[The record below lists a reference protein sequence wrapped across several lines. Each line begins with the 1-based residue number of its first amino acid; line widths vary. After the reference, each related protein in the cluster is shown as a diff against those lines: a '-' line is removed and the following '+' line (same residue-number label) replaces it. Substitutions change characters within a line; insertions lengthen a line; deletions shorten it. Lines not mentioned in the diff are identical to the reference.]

1 MRWILRLLV
10 LVVLIIAGLLLM
22 YGKSAFLA
30 QDQVGSSMRFEVST
44 STQAD
49 LPHALKDADIVDSA
63 FGYRL
68 YMLIDGAASRS
79 KLGVYDVKRGS
90 SYRDIARQLAL
101 GPTRNE
107 TQVTIIEGWTMREMS
122 AALEKEEVDP
132 KEFTRL
138 AGASAGKAEMDETLK
153 SQYTFLKDLPNGRS
167 LEGYLFPDTYRV
179 WKDQLPEGLIRKQLG
194 EFERRYKDVEIPA
207 KLAPLE
213 TLDDV
218 VILASIVEKEVRDPQ
233 DRHHVAGLF
242 LNRLKQGMALQ
253 SDATVSY
260 ITGSKRSRS
269 TFTDLENRSPY
280 NTYQHR
286 GLPPGPVSS
295 PGATAMEAVLDPD
308 DTDDLYFLTDEAGK
322 VYYAKTLQEHAR
334 NRVKAGF

>member
-1 MRWILRLLV
+1 MRWILRLLGLVVVIGAV
-10 LVVLIIAGLLLM
+10 LVLI

-30 QDQVGSSMRFEVST
+30 QDQVGSSVRFEVST
-44 STQAD
+44 STQSD
-49 LPHALKDADIVDSA
+49 LPKALKEADIVDSA

-68 YMLIDGAASRS
+68 YMFVDKAASRS
-79 KLGVYDVKRGS
+79 KLGVYEVQRGS
-90 SYRDIARQLAL
+90 SYRDIARLLAL

-107 TQVTIIEGWTMREMS
+107 TKVTVIEGWTMREMV
-122 AALEKEEVDP
+122 AALETEEVDP
-132 KEFTRL
+132 KEFARL
-138 AGASAGKAEMDETLK
+138 AGISGGKGGMDATLK
-153 SQYTFLKDLPNGRS
+153 NQYTFLKDLPDSRS

-194 EFERRYKDVEIPA
+194 EFERRYKDVEIPE
-207 KLAPLE
+207 KLAPLK

-242 LNRLKQGMALQ
+242 LNRLKIGMALQ

-260 ITGSKRSRS
+260 ITGSKRARS
-269 TFTDLENRSPY
+269 TFTDLENRSLY

-308 DTDDLYFLTDEAGK
+308 ETDDLYFLTDEAGK
-322 VYYAKTLQEHAR
+322 VYYAKTLQEHAK